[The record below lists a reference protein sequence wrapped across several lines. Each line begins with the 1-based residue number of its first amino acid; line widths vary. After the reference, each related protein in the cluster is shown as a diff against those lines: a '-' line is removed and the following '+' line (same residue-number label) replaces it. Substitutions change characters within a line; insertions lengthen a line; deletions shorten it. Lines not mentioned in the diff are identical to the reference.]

1 MKSEKS
7 EISSKIVTR
16 RVELSGIT
24 GLMFDRYPGDNRT
37 QLEPFQKVYLIPGTE
52 ELCIPNINI
61 MSALTAEN
69 TNSFPRIIIDKRKY
83 KDFARAILSYTSISP
98 EWIPILRNGKPIKM
112 GKNLNSD
119 KDDESGLYIHR
130 SVARLPKG
138 IPNPKV
144 RPVLPTPWS
153 LEFDITI
160 MQNNAFKEQEL
171 RNVISQGGL
180 ALGIG
185 TFRGMFGKFNITKW
199 E

>member
-7 EISSKIVTR
+7 EISFKNIQREVT
-16 RVELSGIT
+16 LTGLT

-37 QLEPFQKVYLIPGTE
+37 QLEPYQKVYLIPGTE
-52 ELCIPNINI
+52 ELCIPNINL

-69 TNSFPRIIIDKRKY
+69 TNSFPRIIMDKRKY
-83 KDFARAILSYTSISP
+83 KDFARAILSYTSILP
-98 EWIPILRNGKPIKM
+98 EWIPLLRDGKPIRM
-112 GKNLNSD
+112 GKNLQGD
-119 KDDESGLYIHR
+119 LDPTSGLYLHR
-130 SVARLPKG
+130 AVARLAKG

-153 LEFDITI
+153 LNFTITI
-160 MQNNAFKEQEL
+160 MQNTAFKEQEL
-171 RNVISQGGL
+171 RNVFNQGGL

-185 TFRGMFGKFNITKW
+185 TFRGAFGKFEITRW